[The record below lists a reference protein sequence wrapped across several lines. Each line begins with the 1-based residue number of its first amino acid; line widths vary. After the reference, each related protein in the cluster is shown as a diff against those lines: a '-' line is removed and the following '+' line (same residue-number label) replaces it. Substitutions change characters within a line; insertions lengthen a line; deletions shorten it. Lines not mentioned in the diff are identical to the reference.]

1 MKRALLSL
9 LLGTLFVIGYFI
21 MCSFLWGYF
30 RLTEQTLKKLLTPL
44 NLPRYIYHNIFG
56 LRIDESYWLIA
67 LEIVSILLMYSAIFY
82 FAFTLYAKITAKS
95 KDKEMEYPPN
105 PPVFNS
111 EKEY

>member
-9 LLGTLFVIGYFI
+9 LLGTLFVVGYFF
-21 MCSFLWGYF
+21 MCSLLWGYF

-44 NLPRYIYHNIFG
+44 NLPRYVYYNIFG
-56 LRIDESYWLIA
+56 LRIDESNWLIA
-67 LEIVSILLMYSAIFY
+67 LEVVSILLMYSAIFY
-82 FAFTLYAKITAKS
+82 FAFTLYARIKAKPVS
-95 KDKEMEYPPN
+95 GEIEYPPN